1 MDSFLW
7 KDFKDRYGGWFS
19 KRTQFST
26 DPYIPLVDTLTPP
39 ALKGL
44 QCGINTSVGTQSQTY
59 THTPHV
65 NMVVV
70 RGWKKSIWCFQVPTF
85 ALFKLTFFFSFFP
98 RWDFASRKLF
108 LVSSPHHFSFTL
120 TKSGQELC
128 IHPQYQYTATVC
140 LFWPEIEI
148 LCLFRK

>member
-1 MDSFLW
+1 MGFA
-7 KDFKDRYGGWFS
+7 F

-44 QCGINTSVGTQSQTY
+44 QCGINTLVGTQSQTY

-85 ALFKLTFFFSFFP
+85 ALFKLAFFFSFFQDGIL
-98 RWDFASRKLF
+98 RQENFF

-140 LFWPEIEI
+140 LLWTEIEI
-148 LCLFRK
+148 LCVFRKWFQEILNVY